1 MPNSDPNSWRE
12 AKAEVLPGKIWDFR
26 RGYRVRDAGIHE
38 NEAQFRAFQI
48 YLNLG
53 NERSYAAAAQVAGS
67 TESTI
72 SKYAER
78 WEWQRRVAA
87 WDKQQITLAFRDAN
101 KIERRRHRD
110 AIQDFRKM
118 NEEQGRLMMD
128 VSTDLMGIIQKRIE
142 KADAEG
148 EDIPMALIS
157 GLMRAAANISEAGRQ
172 SMATSLGVNELMQVV
187 EQELE
192 EVSVEDVTEDVYEI
206 PLDED

>member
-1 MPNSDPNSWRE
+1 MSSDPNSWRE

-26 RGYRVRDAGIHE
+26 RGYSVREAGQHE

-53 NERSYAAAAQVAGS
+53 SDRSYAGTASIVGS
-67 TESTI
+67 AESTI
-72 SKYAER
+72 SKYADT
-78 WEWQRRVAA
+78 WNWQRRVAA
-87 WDKQQITLAFRDAN
+87 WDKQQLSITFREAN
-101 KIERRRHRD
+101 KLERKRHRD
-110 AIQDFRKM
+110 AIQDFRRM

-148 EDIPMALIS
+148 EEIPMALIS

-192 EVSVEDVTEDVYEI
+192 EVSVEDITEDVYEI